1 MINFL
6 RGVGLQQTDNTLE
19 GDLRTRVSCEFLEM
33 PGLRLTVAQAARLFS
48 LDRERCRRLLESLV
62 QNGVLTTDGTV
73 YQVAGAGRRH
83 A

>member
-6 RGVGLQQTDNTLE
+6 PGVGLQQTDNTLE
-19 GDLRTRVSCEFLEM
+19 GDLRTRVSSEFLEM

-62 QNGVLTTDGTV
+62 QNGALSTDGTV
-73 YQVAGAGRRH
+73 YQVSGAGRRH

>member
-6 RGVGLQQTDNTLE
+6 HVVGLQRTDNTLE
-19 GDLRTRVSCEFLEM
+19 GDLRTRVSSEFLEM
-33 PGLRLTVAQAARLFS
+33 PGLRLTVVQAARLFS

-62 QNGVLTTDGTV
+62 QSGELTTDGTV
-73 YQVAGAGRRH
+73 YQVAGAGRRQ

>member
-6 RGVGLQQTDNTLE
+6 HGVGLQRTDNTLE
-19 GDLRTRVSCEFLEM
+19 GDLRTRVSSEFLEM
-33 PGLRLTVAQAARLFS
+33 PGLRLTVVQAARLFS

-62 QNGVLTTDGTV
+62 QGGELTTDGTV
-73 YQVAGAGRRH
+73 YQVVGAGRRH